1 MEIETILIIVAGVM
15 AVIAAGMF
23 ITYKYLLYKKVQEAI
38 YG

>member
-1 MEIETILIIVAGVM
+1 MDIETILIIVAGVM
-15 AVIAAGMF
+15 AVVALVMF

>member
-1 MEIETILIIVAGVM
+1 MGIETILMVVAGVI
-15 AVIAAGMF
+15 AVVALIMF